1 LPTAC
6 SCIPDIKKMKIQI
19 DALDLMLLRIF
30 ADAFRAAHKSGSQKM
45 FKELS
50 IAIIL
55 TIIFSIGVG
64 VLFVRTLVEMVE
76 LFFNGEIEKKE
87 PAAARGKDQGNT

>member
-1 LPTAC
+1 
-6 SCIPDIKKMKIQI
+6 
-19 DALDLMLLRIF
+19 
-30 ADAFRAAHKSGSQKM
+30 M

-55 TIIFSIGVG
+55 TIVFSIGVG
-64 VLFVRTLVEMVE
+64 VLFVRTLIEMVE

-87 PAAARGKDQGNT
+87 PMAARGKQEGN